1 MLCKKDI
8 VLFLFLHKTYVLDI
22 LIKRGDSNKYPKHM
36 LLEFLIQYS
45 TIFLINCH
53 QWAEVSW
60 HLNCHYNEFCRCIE
74 CWYEEG
80 WLYIATDMCANEN
93 QNQFVHPRSLIRLS
107 FLRMKNFVSL
117 TIPNASNEDVRFH
130 MALMSYEWSLLSRG
144 SRHSFGFVA
153 RSRHVGHSFRDEIK
167 YLHLW
172 YNGNRIWRKTPS
184 WHKYPLIQSAFY
196 LYRTP
201 AKGST
206 RYKLKGKARTI
217 CAVWP
222 FFSFLLVK
230 IYFVKTMNCEHDHA
244 LWIWYQIW
252 VCLLYTSKCYISL

>member
-8 VLFLFLHKTYVLDI
+8 VSFLFLHKTYVLDI

-93 QNQFVHPRSLIRLS
+93 QNQFAHPRSLIGLS

-117 TIPNASNEDVRFH
+117 TIPNASNEDSH
-130 MALMSYEWSLLSRG
+130 QTE
-144 SRHSFGFVA
+144 
-153 RSRHVGHSFRDEIK
+153 
-167 YLHLW
+167 
-172 YNGNRIWRKTPS
+172 
-184 WHKYPLIQSAFY
+184 
-196 LYRTP
+196 
-201 AKGST
+201 
-206 RYKLKGKARTI
+206 
-217 CAVWP
+217 CAVWSESSLGTHVRRYA
-222 FFSFLLVK
+222 FIWLSCHTNGLSCQEAAGTLSDLLRAHAMLVILFVIK
-230 IYFVKTMNCEHDHA
+230 SSIYIYDIMVIAYEGK
-244 LWIWYQIW
+244 
-252 VCLLYTSKCYISL
+252 LLLGINIR